1 MTWNKTQKSRFPY
14 TETEFNGNRV
24 HWTRFSCLVHP
35 IHLTRSR
42 EVLSWKWSLLDLIFV
57 NGPQHSTC
65 CRGSQLGTCLLFVRL
80 IISQT
85 EHLVPYTL
93 FSSSQFNSFQH
104 SILSEYTT
112 LITTLLSD
120 RALSS
125 LHSSH
130 TTFQVYNILF
140 ASFFLL
146 RKNLEHIRTMFYFIL
161 FFFC

>member
-140 ASFFLL
+140 ASFF
-146 RKNLEHIRTMFYFIL
+146 
-161 FFFC
+161 FFFLLV